1 MTSKRGSQEPLSEP
15 ERSGGSD
22 NGAPAAEGGV
32 SPAVPPRPKRR
43 TFSATYKARIVEEA
57 DACTRPGEVGALL
70 RREGLYSSHLVDWRR
85 QYRAGALRALSE
97 RRRGPAVE
105 GITARQKARYER
117 QIASLEARLHRA
129 ETIIEVQKKVSQ
141 LLEGAPLP
149 PTEES
154 E

>member
-1 MTSKRGSQEPLSEP
+1 MTSNRERPEPLSEP

-22 NGAPAAEGGV
+22 NGSPATEGGL

-43 TFSATYKARIVEEA
+43 TFTPTYKARIVEEA

-105 GITARQKARYER
+105 GLTARQKARYER
-117 QIASLEARLHRA
+117 KISSLQARLHRA

-141 LLEGAPLP
+141 LLEGEPAAPAG
-149 PTEES
+149 ES